1 MGRPVKTK
9 EITLKRAGWLR
20 RNARPL
26 VAVVVLLP
34 ATLGIMFANQ
44 WLGYVDQ
51 RPTRPMD
58 VAAGET
64 LDYGNAH
71 WRVEETDRVPGDSA
85 AGRERDLPAGT
96 DLMVVTVRVDP
107 TGPGPDGKYD
117 GCTVRLEESGG
128 NTPTRSWTNG
138 GAISLDGSGPTLAS
152 CSSEL
157 GTPYTFDAQFVVPR
171 DAGESSD
178 FTLGISVVTELPEYA
193 RFALD

>member
-1 MGRPVKTK
+1 MKTA
-9 EITLKRAGWLR
+9 EMPLTRVGWLR

-34 ATLGIMFANQ
+34 TTLGIMFANQ
-44 WLGYVDQ
+44 WLGYFDQ
-51 RPTRPMD
+51 RPTRPVE

-64 LDYGNAH
+64 LEYGNAR
-71 WRVEETDRVPGDSA
+71 WSVEAADRVPGDSVV
-85 AGRERDLPAGT
+85 GRERDLPAGT

-107 TGPGPDGKYD
+107 TGPGPDGRYD
-117 GCTVRLEESGG
+117 GCSVRLEESGG
-128 NTPTRSWTNG
+128 STPTRSWANG
-138 GAISLDGSGPTLAS
+138 GPISLDGSGPDLTS

-157 GTPYTFDAQFVVPR
+157 GTPYTFDAQFVVPH

-178 FTLGISVVTELPEYA
+178 FTVGIAVPTEAPEYA